1 MVVRPWS
8 DGSRNSRGYAGQMA
22 VSARRS
28 LIRRVPPGAWAAG
41 LWCLGTAYSV
51 RGYTG
56 LASAPR
62 FYPPLVAGAW
72 PLIAAATAA
81 AVAGGRL
88 LRRRPLLALGLLIA
102 GSFAVALAV
111 RSAAI
116 TTLHFAGI
124 DVAFG
129 FVMATGRRR
138 TRIAAAV
145 ITLAVL
151 PGFAETRLLLGMTVR
166 VSNVGSS
173 GSTLDWLAL
182 ALIVIA
188 GLIGN
193 SVRQAREYAQRLSAR
208 TAAAA
213 VTGERLR
220 ISRELH
226 DMVAHSIGII
236 ALQAGA
242 AARVIDTQPEGAR
255 QAMIAVETTSRE
267 TLAGLRRLLGAL
279 REGELGTEPAP
290 LQPAPGLADV
300 GQLATATTAAGVRVD
315 VHWHG
320 ERRPLPPDIDQSAYR
335 IIQESVTNVV
345 RHAGAPSCKVYI
357 TYVDEALSIE
367 VTDRGQGG
375 AGDAGF
381 GLAGMRER
389 VALLHGEFTAGPR
402 PGGGFGV
409 LARVPVPQPA
419 RAR

>member
-1 MVVRPWS
+1 
-8 DGSRNSRGYAGQMA
+8 MA
-22 VSARRS
+22 ATRRS
-28 LIRRVPPGAWAAG
+28 LIRRVPPGVWAAG
-41 LWCLGTAYSV
+41 LWLAGTVYAV

-62 FYPPLVAGAW
+62 FYSPLVPWAW
-72 PLIAAATAA
+72 PLITAATAA

-88 LRRRPLLALGLLIA
+88 LRRRPLLALSLLA
-102 GSFAVALAV
+102 GASFVVALAV

-116 TTLHFAGI
+116 VTLNFVAI

-129 FVMATGRRR
+129 FVMATQRRR
-138 TRIAAAV
+138 ARVTAAV
-145 ITLAVL
+145 MTLAVL
-151 PGFAETRLLLGMTVR
+151 PGYAETRLLLGLPVR
-166 VSNVGSS
+166 VSSVGGS

-188 GLIGN
+188 GLTGN

-208 TAAAA
+208 AAAAA
-213 VTGERLR
+213 VTAERLR

-242 AARVIDTQPEGAR
+242 AARVMDTQPEGAR
-255 QAMIAVETTSRE
+255 QAMVAVETTSRE
-267 TLAGLRRLLGAL
+267 TLSGLRRMLVAL
-279 REGELGTEPAP
+279 RGAEPGGAGPRGAGRGTQPEPVP

-300 GQLATATTAAGVRVD
+300 GRLAEATTAAGVRVD
-315 VHWHG
+315 VRWHG
-320 ERRPLPPDIDQSAYR
+320 ERQPLPPDLDLSAYR

-345 RHAGAPSCKVYI
+345 RHAAVTSCQVSISYLGG
-357 TYVDEALSIE
+357 ALSIE
-367 VTDRGQGG
+367 ITDRGQGG
-375 AGDAGF
+375 DPAGTGY

-389 VALLHGEFTAGPR
+389 AALLHGDFTAGPL
-402 PGGGFGV
+402 PDGGFRV
-409 LARVPVPQPA
+409 LARLPVPQPA